1 MALRSIS
8 IGIYGS
14 DWLSIII
21 DSLRINYH
29 SSYYHEVLVEFA
41 LSGAMTIKIGAE

>member
-8 IGIYGS
+8 IGIYDS
-14 DWLSIII
+14 DWLNIII
-21 DSLRINYH
+21 NSLRINYH
-29 SSYYHEVLVEFA
+29 SSYYRGVLVEFA